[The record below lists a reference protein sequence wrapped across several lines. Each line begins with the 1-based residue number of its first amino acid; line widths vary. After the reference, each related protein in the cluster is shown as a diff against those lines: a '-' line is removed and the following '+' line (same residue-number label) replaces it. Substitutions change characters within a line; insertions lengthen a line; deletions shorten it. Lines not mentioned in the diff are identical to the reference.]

1 MLHFLNSANST
12 FFLFLSEQL
21 ISFFTGPTQP
31 YTSMQTLSFT
41 IQTMS
46 GQGSSITDSPCKKIK
61 KVTCFCII
69 LTLNSLVMRNYA
81 LWNIKCFVEA
91 DHFTWETKNH
101 IMIDFYIVWFSL
113 CPLNVLSTL
122 VKSLLMKTVY
132 NVTDKRSFIW

>member
-1 MLHFLNSANST
+1 MLHFLYSANST
-12 FFLFLSEQL
+12 FFFIFIRTTYFILYRPHPALHFNADTFIYNTNYVRSGQ
-21 ISFFTGPTQP
+21 FNNRQ
-31 YTSMQTLSFT
+31 SMQ
-41 IQTMS
+41 
-46 GQGSSITDSPCKKIK
+46 KNK